1 MGSAVGHGA
10 TLVLGG
16 RRIDRPG
23 AYVEPTILTD
33 IAPDNPIY
41 GEGLFGPAAQV
52 YRVASAQAVAVKLEC
67 GMAWINHPTSSQP
80 ETPFGGIKR
89 SGYGR
94 ELGPLGIKEFVY
106 AKLVRTVPRGT
117 VLSGGLL
124 GWCLS
129 LLVGVLP
136 VEPHRLACHGFHG
149 QPKLQKTTVGNY
161 DAKVGVSA
169 RATSARARV
178 AMAFASRLTQW

>member
-1 MGSAVGHGA
+1 LSARGWVTEIQWPTRGLVGRRTTHPSSRSKRAVGHGA

-33 IAPDNPIY
+33 Y

-52 YRVASAQAVAVKLEC
+52 YRVASDAEA
-67 GMAWINHPTSSQP
+67 
-80 ETPFGGIKR
+80 
-89 SGYGR
+89 
-94 ELGPLGIKEFVY
+94 
-106 AKLVRTVPRGT
+106 VPRGT

-129 LLVGVLP
+129 PLVGVLP
-136 VEPHRLACHGFHG
+136 VEPHRLACHG
-149 QPKLQKTTVGNY
+149 
-161 DAKVGVSA
+161 D
-169 RATSARARV
+169 
-178 AMAFASRLTQW
+178 